1 LKNSETNKKLSIT
14 WEELQA
20 MGNPENADPQP
31 EDKSQPSFKLPL
43 KVHYERKGRGGKE
56 AVIIRGFE
64 ASKDHDLEEIS
75 KVIKSKMGIG
85 GNVKDGE
92 IILSGNNRYKV
103 IDILNKLGFTNIK
116 KAGG

>member
-1 LKNSETNKKLSIT
+1 LKNSESNKKVSIT

-20 MGNPENADPQP
+20 MGNPENAELPSEEQ
-31 EDKSQPSFKLPL
+31 SQPSFKLPL

-64 ASKDHDLEEIS
+64 ASKDHNLEEICRA
-75 KVIKSKMGIG
+75 IKSKMGIG

-92 IILSGNNRYKV
+92 IILSGNNRDKV
-103 IDILNKLGFTNIK
+103 IDILYKLGFTNIK